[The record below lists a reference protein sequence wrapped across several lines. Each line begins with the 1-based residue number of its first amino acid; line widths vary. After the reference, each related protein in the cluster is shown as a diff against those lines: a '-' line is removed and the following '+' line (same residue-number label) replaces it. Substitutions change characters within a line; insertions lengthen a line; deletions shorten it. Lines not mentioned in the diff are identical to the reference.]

1 MFSDLSSTLA
11 IAAVSA
17 LAVIGELVGVGTRV
31 PLMWPLLALNT
42 EISVS

>member
-17 LAVIGELVGVGTRV
+17 LAVIGELEGVSARV
-31 PLMWPLLALNT
+31 PLWPLLSVNT
-42 EISVS
+42 DISVS